1 MIKQLS
7 KIEEGIL
14 SYKASITLITKS
26 DKKITK
32 KKKKENYKPNV
43 PQEQIQISLANY

>member
-32 KKKKENYKPNV
+32 KENYKPNV

>member
-14 SYKASITLITKS
+14 SYKASITLITES
-26 DKKITK
+26 DKITPS
-32 KKKKENYKPNV
+32 KENYKPNV
-43 PQEQIQISLANY
+43 PQEQRYKYL